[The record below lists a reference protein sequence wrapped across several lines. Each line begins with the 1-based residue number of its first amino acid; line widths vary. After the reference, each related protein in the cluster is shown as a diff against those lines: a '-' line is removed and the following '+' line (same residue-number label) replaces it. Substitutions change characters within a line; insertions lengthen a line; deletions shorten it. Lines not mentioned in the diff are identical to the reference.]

1 MGHSPATLRA
11 AAVVQAAEAALVLAA
26 TVLAGVDTA
35 AGRSYQMGSGI
46 ALTVIGAASAAAL
59 AMVAAGLARARRWS
73 RTPALLTQLF
83 VGIVGIYLLQASR
96 LDWGV
101 LSVVLAVAGFAA
113 LLSPPSLRA
122 LAGQERARPESGQPT
137 QPAQP
142 KQTGQPNQSGQ
153 SKQTGQPKRT
163 SQPGRSKQ
171 SSGSKRTGQPNQS
184 GGSKQ
189 SGQSK
194 QSNRPG
200 KSNPSGQARS

>member
-26 TVLAGVDTA
+26 TVLAGIDTA
-35 AGRSYQMGSGI
+35 AGRSYQTGSGI

-59 AMVAAGLARARRWS
+59 AVVAAGLARARRWS

-113 LLSPPSLRA
+113 LLAPPSLRA
-122 LAGQERARPESGQPT
+122 LAAQERAQPEPSQPKEPT
-137 QPAQP
+137 QP
-142 KQTGQPNQSGQ
+142 KQAAAGSERPAAGPGQPA
-153 SKQTGQPKRT
+153 
-163 SQPGRSKQ
+163 RSKQ
-171 SSGSKRTGQPNQS
+171 PGQPD
-184 GGSKQ
+184 
-189 SGQSK
+189 
-194 QSNRPG
+194 
-200 KSNPSGQARS
+200 AL